1 MIAEAGSVVVDSVSA
16 VVVDDVAVADVYIVD
31 VAGVVITGVAAGV
44 AVVVGV
50 TAGFLSFVV
59 VFGRSDVVSV
69 CLLMVSS

>member
-16 VVVDDVAVADVYIVD
+16 VVVDVAVVDVFIVD
-31 VAGVVITGVAAGV
+31 VAGVVITGV